1 MDVDH
6 RPHGGRHDYDFDF
19 SLLEVRGKHTPED
32 GAPVHCIV
40 NGSLP
45 KNPFKGA
52 HLQALIWCIQ
62 RGKKEKEEAVK
73 SQISENDS
81 HILSSSHLYQSN
93 S

>member
-1 MDVDH
+1 MVDRVDGSMDVDH
-6 RPHGGRHDYDFDF
+6 RPHGGRHHF
-19 SLLEVRGKHTPED
+19 SLLGEVLGKHTPED

-62 RGKKEKEEAVK
+62 RGKREEEAVK
-73 SQISENDS
+73 SRISE
-81 HILSSSHLYQSN
+81 ILSYSLFI
-93 S
+93 